1 LIAAVARVAILPEP
15 LIRYRQHQGQQ
26 IGATELKITSR
37 AALLRSAL
45 AEAFK
50 DPYAYLVKWDDDFLS
65 YADRYR
71 LVCERLEGSPYHVH
85 PRVLSHCRSKVRH
98 LTRRAQMSQRPL
110 WRVPMVLAELLTGR
124 YHRWTGSGSRA
135 AVLGG
140 RKPRTSRGPRHMT
153 REERPPLVAVLV
165 LNWNRCDDTIAC
177 LESVAKLTYPRFT
190 TVVIDNGSTD
200 GSPCVL
206 RDRFPHVEVIET
218 GQNLGYAGGNNVG
231 ISWALRRGADY
242 VLILNNDTIVTPEA
256 LTELMRVAGRDAA
269 IGIAGPKVLC
279 EPERHLLYS
288 CGESQ
293 SLWFNRRRIATG
305 QPDQETGKE
314 PRDVDYVVGC
324 ALLVS
329 REFIARVGML
339 DEVFFAYY
347 DEVDWCFRGRRLG
360 YRVVCVPSA
369 VVYHKGEGSSGKGLN
384 PITAYYRTRNW
395 VYFVRKHASA
405 YHWLVFAPVFAA
417 VFFSRLAAG
426 LIRADRAV
434 VGSLFRAVWWQ
445 VSPESAFGRISPA
458 VMQGPG
464 RGLRPEH
471 FG

>member
-1 LIAAVARVAILPEP
+1 MSEP
-15 LIRYRQHQGQQ
+15 
-26 IGATELKITSR
+26 
-37 AALLRSAL
+37 
-45 AEAFK
+45 F
-50 DPYAYLVKWDDDFLS
+50 
-65 YADRYR
+65 
-71 LVCERLEGSPYHVH
+71 
-85 PRVLSHCRSKVRH
+85 
-98 LTRRAQMSQRPL
+98 
-110 WRVPMVLAELLTGR
+110 
-124 YHRWTGSGSRA
+124 
-135 AVLGG
+135 
-140 RKPRTSRGPRHMT
+140 
-153 REERPPLVAVLV
+153 VAVVV
-165 LNWNRCDDTIAC
+165 LNWNRCDDTIQC
-177 LESVAKLTYPRFT
+177 VESVQRFRYPRFT
-190 TVVIDNGSTD
+190 VVVVDNGSTD
-200 GSPCVL
+200 GSPDVL
-206 RDRFPHVEVIET
+206 AQRFPGIEVIKT
-218 GQNLGYAGGNNVG
+218 GSNLGYAGGNNVG

-256 LTELMRVAGRDAA
+256 LTELMRVAGKDPT
-269 IGIAGPKVLC
+269 IGVVGPKVLC
-279 EPERHLLYS
+279 EPDRHLIYS

-305 QPDQETGKE
+305 LPDRETGKE

-329 REFIARVGML
+329 REFIERVGLL

-395 VYFVRKHASA
+395 VYFMRKHASV

-417 VFFSRLAAG
+417 VFFSRLAAA
-426 LIRADRAV
+426 LFRADRAV

-458 VMQGPG
+458 AMRAAGD
-464 RGLRPEH
+464 GLQSARL
-471 FG
+471 G